1 MTPGASLRITVAGA
15 GAIGTA
21 LAARLGHGGHR
32 VSVLARGATLQ
43 NLRTHGARLDD
54 ASGSVASPVTADSQ
68 PSFGHQDI
76 VFLCCKSQDLPAL
89 AEQVAPLVGT
99 GTLIVPAVNG
109 VPFWYFHQEGG
120 RFQGRH
126 VEAVDPGGRIG
137 GWLPLDQVI
146 GAVTFITA
154 ESAEPGHT
162 VARNPHLMMLGEP
175 GNTISPRLLGV
186 CAALEQS
193 GIEARPIERLRD
205 KLWTKIIANVTSN
218 PLSVTSGATLDQIYS
233 RPDLLPTV
241 RAVMLE
247 TMLAACCHGA
257 RMTVDPIEFLKL
269 GAAMGP
275 IRTSM
280 LQDFERGRPLELAAI
295 GDAVLELAALF
306 ELPMTATREM
316 LDRTRERCAA
326 AVAAAA

>member
-109 VPFWYFHQEGG
+109 VPFWGSRDFPSKNDKVLWRPRHLWPPEGYYFF
-120 RFQGRH
+120 R
-126 VEAVDPGGRIG
+126 DP
-137 GWLPLDQVI
+137 
-146 GAVTFITA
+146 
-154 ESAEPGHT
+154 
-162 VARNPHLMMLGEP
+162 
-175 GNTISPRLLGV
+175 
-186 CAALEQS
+186 
-193 GIEARPIERLRD
+193 
-205 KLWTKIIANVTSN
+205 
-218 PLSVTSGATLDQIYS
+218 Y
-233 RPDLLPTV
+233 
-241 RAVMLE
+241 
-247 TMLAACCHGA
+247 
-257 RMTVDPIEFLKL
+257 
-269 GAAMGP
+269 
-275 IRTSM
+275 
-280 LQDFERGRPLELAAI
+280 
-295 GDAVLELAALF
+295 
-306 ELPMTATREM
+306 
-316 LDRTRERCAA
+316 
-326 AVAAAA
+326 